1 MADSRP
7 AKSQANPW
15 MLQWPKDQTGDVRVS
30 TQAGRARHL
39 PAWLV
44 SGKNAASVDFDAAR
58 LIGSGLAPGTTAQLR
73 QLSRHGHC
81 PDDKVTCAAFP
92 ASFPDKDALLI
103 GTGRRAPA
111 DAEKTALANW
121 PRNPRSLLG

>member
-1 MADSRP
+1 MAEGPDRRCTSEH
-7 AKSQANPW
+7 
-15 MLQWPKDQTGDVRVS
+15 
-30 TQAGRARHL
+30 AGGAGASPTSL
-39 PAWLV
+39 AGL
-44 SGKNAASVDFDAAR
+44 GKNAASVDFDAAR

-121 PRNPRSLLG
+121 PRNPPLVLG